1 MTYFVTGLLI
11 FDDYPVTPDEELHRI
26 NGLISLKYILNL
38 FSINWIDS
46 IELANVPNL
55 YDDWRKS
62 YGVLFDLPISFFQI
76 MLNLDNQDIFLVRH
90 ILNFLI
96 FFIGVI
102 YFYKL
107 INDNFSKEL
116 ALLGSSNL
124 ITTPRIFSHS
134 FYNSKDILFLS
145 LIIIAVFYCIKLF
158 KKNSIKNLITASLFC
173 AMATNIR
180 IIAIYLPFLTFI
192 FYFFLR
198 MKIKKKKF
206 LDFLLFSF
214 FLFLFVYLI
223 WPFLWAAPLKIFLNF
238 KRVNSLSKSLGF

>member
-11 FDDYPVTPDEELHRI
+11 FDDYPVTPDEELHRV

-76 MLNLDNQDIFLVRH
+76 MLNLDNQDIFLIRH
-90 ILNFLI
+90 ILNFVI

-107 INDNFSKEL
+107 INENFSKEL
-116 ALLGSSNL
+116 ALLGSSIL

-145 LIIIAVFYCIKLF
+145 LIIIAVFYCIKLL
-158 KKNSIKNLITASLFC
+158 KKNSIKNLIIASLFC
-173 AMATNIR
+173 VCNKYKDYCYILANLN
-180 IIAIYLPFLTFI
+180 IYL
-192 FYFFLR
+192 
-198 MKIKKKKF
+198 
-206 LDFLLFSF
+206 
-214 FLFLFVYLI
+214 LFLF
-223 WPFLWAAPLKIFLNF
+223 
-238 KRVNSLSKSLGF
+238 